1 MKSHEKRAIQTSK
14 AASARQLS
22 ENNRDTAFRRIRD
35 AERKAGAE
43 KTARLRKL
51 RLEKE
56 AAEHVANEP
65 APTERAKTD

>member
-1 MKSHEKRAIQTSK
+1 MKSHEKRAIRTSK

-22 ENNRDTAFRRIRD
+22 EDNRDITFRRLRD
-35 AERKAGAE
+35 AEKKANAE

-56 AAEHVANEP
+56 AAERVAKEVGSG
-65 APTERAKTD
+65 